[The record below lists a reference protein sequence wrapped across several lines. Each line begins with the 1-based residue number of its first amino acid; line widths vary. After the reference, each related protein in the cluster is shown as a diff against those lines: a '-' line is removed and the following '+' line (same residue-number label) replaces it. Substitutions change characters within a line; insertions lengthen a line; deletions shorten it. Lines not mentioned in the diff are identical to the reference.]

1 MSTGPGKPARI
12 PGLDLARALAIFG
25 MVAVN
30 FELTLSNQV
39 GPAWLERAFQL
50 PAFGRRARTR

>member
-1 MSTGPGKPARI
+1 MTARI

-30 FELTLSNQV
+30 FELTLR
-39 GPAWLERAFQL
+39 GPAQALM
-50 PAFGRRARTR
+50 RRASGSWRRV